1 MIRRHLLFLF
11 LLPLTLTIATAEEW
25 CGVVRDAETGEG
37 ISTVQIL
44 LLRGETKVIRQTI
57 SREDG
62 TFCLD
67 LPDSKSDLTVR
78 AALIGYRME
87 VVRLDTLLM
96 REGKEILLPAELLR
110 ANLHPLT
117 PETHL
122 IDVYVPE
129 SHT

>member
-1 MIRRHLLFLF
+1 M
-11 LLPLTLTIATAEEW
+11 
-25 CGVVRDAETGEG
+25 VRDAETGEG

-62 TFCLD
+62 SFCLD

-96 REGKEILLPAELLR
+96 REGKEILLPAELHR

-122 IDVYVPE
+122 VDVYVPQ

>member
-1 MIRRHLLFLF
+1 MIRRHLLFLL

-44 LLRGETKVIRQTI
+44 LLRGESKVIRQTI

-62 TFCLD
+62 TFCLA

-78 AALIGYRME
+78 AALIGYRTE

-96 REGKEILLPAELLR
+96 REGKEILLPAELHR
-110 ANLHPLT
+110 ADLHPLT
-117 PETHL
+117 PEAHL
-122 IDVYVPE
+122 VDVYVPM
-129 SHT
+129 

>member
-11 LLPLTLTIATAEEW
+11 LLPLTLTITTAEEW
-25 CGVVRDAETGEG
+25 CEVVRDAETGEG
-37 ISTVQIL
+37 ISTAQIL
-44 LLRGETKVIRQTI
+44 LLRGESKVIRQTI

-96 REGKEILLPAELLR
+96 REGKEILLPAELHR

-122 IDVYVPE
+122 VDVYVPQ

>member
-11 LLPLTLTIATAEEW
+11 LLPLTLTITTAEEW

-37 ISTVQIL
+37 ISTAQIL
-44 LLRGETKVIRQTI
+44 LLRGESKVIRQTI

-87 VVRLDTLLM
+87 VVRLDTLLL
-96 REGKEILLPAELLR
+96 REGKEILLPAELHR
-110 ANLHPLT
+110 ADLHPLT
-117 PETHL
+117 PEAHL
-122 IDVYVPE
+122 VDVYVPE

>member
-11 LLPLTLTIATAEEW
+11 LLPLTLTITTAEEW

-37 ISTVQIL
+37 ISTAQIL
-44 LLRGETKVIRQTI
+44 LLRGESKVIRQTI

-96 REGKEILLPAELLR
+96 REGKEILLPAELHR
-110 ANLHPLT
+110 ADLHPLT
-117 PETHL
+117 PEAHL
-122 IDVYVPE
+122 VDVYVPE

>member
-11 LLPLTLTIATAEEW
+11 LLPLTLTITTAEEW

-37 ISTVQIL
+37 ISTAQIL
-44 LLRGETKVIRQTI
+44 LLRGESKVIRQTI

-78 AALIGYRME
+78 AALIGYRMK

-96 REGKEILLPAELLR
+96 REGKEILLPAELHR

-122 IDVYVPE
+122 VDVYVPQ